1 MLSCLLLTAALSAG
15 QEPPAPEQP
24 GLEGPTAAAATKPE
38 TTKVAANVT
47 TQPPDRWSLMKL
59 LQGTWPGSL
68 LDDNRMQLS
77 GWVDMSYTA
86 SSDRALN
93 LPLGWNYR
101 ANDFLLQQNW
111 IRFERTV
118 VTGGTTEP
126 TFGFRTDWILPG
138 SDSRFTIAR
147 GLFSGQL
154 TDVNGHAV
162 TYPIDPI
169 QFYGEA
175 YFPTVGQG
183 LDIKV
188 GRFFCVYGAEGNAA
202 VDNAIGSRSYSFV
215 YDPFTH
221 TGVLATLKLHPAWT
235 VQAGVVMG
243 SDVFIDP
250 AATPTTCGSVRW
262 APPGGPDSVLLGWI
276 VGPGRF
282 NQERQFHNPEVFDL
296 VYVHQFNPRLTYT
309 LDTLYG
315 LTTNVPDLGFANW
328 LGVVNYLTY
337 AVTPRLNANARVEVF
352 DDFQG
357 MRTGF
362 PGPYTALTLGLSFRP
377 YKSII
382 IRPEI
387 RYDRNWESRPF
398 EGRHNLLT
406 AGGDVILRW

>member
-1 MLSCLLLTAALSAG
+1 MLPCLLLTAALAAG

-24 GLEGPTAAAATKPE
+24 RPETPAAAPKPE
-38 TTKVAANVT
+38 TSKAPEATPAT
-47 TQPPDRWSLMKL
+47 PPPDRWTLMKL

-68 LDDNRMQLS
+68 LDDNRMRLY

-118 VTGGTTEP
+118 ATTGTSEP

-169 QFYGEA
+169 EFYGEA
-175 YFPTVGQG
+175 NFPTVGQG

-188 GRFFCVYGAEGNAA
+188 GRFFCVYGAESNAA
-202 VDNAIGSRSYSFV
+202 IDNAIGSRSYSFV

-221 TGVLATLKLHPAWT
+221 TGVLGTLKLTPAWT
-235 VQAGVVMG
+235 VEAGMVLG

-250 AATPTTCGSVRW
+250 AATPTTCGRVTW
-262 APPGGPDSVLLGWI
+262 APPGGRDNVLFSWI

-282 NQERQFHNPEVFDL
+282 NQQRQFHNPEIFDL
-296 VYVHQFNPRLTYT
+296 LYIHRFNPRLTYT
-309 LDTLYG
+309 LDVLYG
-315 LTTNVPDLGFANW
+315 LTTNVPDIGFANW
-328 LGVVNYLTY
+328 LGVVHYLTC
-337 AVTPRLNANARVEVF
+337 AVTPRLNTNARVEVF

-362 PGPYTALTLGLSFRP
+362 PGPYTALTLGLNFRP
-377 YKSII
+377 YKSVI
-382 IRPEI
+382 IRPEV
-387 RYDRNWESRPF
+387 RYDYNAESRPF
-398 EGRHNLLT
+398 EDKHGLFT
-406 AGGDVILRW
+406 ATTDLILRW